1 MNSPCAFVV
10 VAWPIT
16 LPDVVDKVIVTP
28 AVRGKTIPEI
38 VNARPLLTD
47 VGGVAIRFRA
57 TVSESACVAEASRS
71 HEDSVITRI
80 ETDFPMS
87 IGIEYVPSIPVV
99 PVVKMRVEPSGYL
112 PSTLNANPATG
123 DLSLSVISPERV
135 TGLP

>member
-1 MNSPCAFVV
+1 VV

-38 VNARPLLTD
+38 VNGRPLFTD
-47 VGGVAIRFRA
+47 VGGVAIRLRA
-57 TVSESACVAEASRS
+57 TASVNAGVADASRS
-71 HEDSVITRI
+71 HEESVRTRS
-80 ETDFPMS
+80 ETDLPIS
-87 IGIEYVPSIPVV
+87 IGIEYVPSIPVI
-99 PVVKMRVEPSGYL
+99 PVVKMRVEPSEYF

-123 DLSLSVISPERV
+123 DLSLSVIRPERV